1 MLDALQ
7 TAAAFACLRAEPG
20 TVAAM
25 VMRSWA
31 ALGVREDGGKNR
43 GRWVDAIVELGG
55 GDDEDAPAWCA
66 LACCAAWIAGC
77 HALGLHPL
85 LVTSGGVARLWQRQT
100 RDSAILIPIAAVRE
114 GAQLLPGDILIRG
127 RDEAGAR
134 RIAAGQSAYG
144 HAELVVRHVVGA
156 EWLHTAGG
164 NTTSA
169 DSAEGDGVYD
179 KPRGHRVDDARIV
192 GFVRPLVRT
201 LVSA

>member
-1 MLDALQ
+1 VTPAY

-43 GRWVDAIVELGG
+43 GRWVDAIIEMGG

-66 LACCAAWIAGC
+66 LACCAAWYTAC
-77 HALGLHPL
+77 HALGLHPR
-85 LVTSGGVARLWQRQT
+85 VAASGGVARLWQRQT
-100 RDSAILIPIAAVRE
+100 VETATLIPVSAVRE
-114 GAQLLPGDILIRG
+114 GAALQAGDILIRG

-144 HAELVVRHVVGA
+144 HAELVVRYAGG
-156 EWLHTAGG
+156 EWIHTAGG
-164 NTTSA
+164 NTTGG

-192 GFVRPLVRT
+192 GLVRPLVRT

>member
-7 TAAAFACLRAEPG
+7 TAAAFARLRAEPG

-43 GRWVDAIVELGG
+43 GRWVDAIVEMGG

-66 LACCAAWIAGC
+66 LACCAAWYTAC
-77 HALGLHPL
+77 HALGLHPR
-85 LVTSGGVARLWQRQT
+85 VVASGGVARLWQRQT
-100 RDSAILIPIAAVRE
+100 VDTATLIPVSAVRE

-156 EWLHTAGG
+156 EWIHTAGG
-164 NTTSA
+164 NTTGG

-192 GFVRPLVRT
+192 GFVRPLVRA